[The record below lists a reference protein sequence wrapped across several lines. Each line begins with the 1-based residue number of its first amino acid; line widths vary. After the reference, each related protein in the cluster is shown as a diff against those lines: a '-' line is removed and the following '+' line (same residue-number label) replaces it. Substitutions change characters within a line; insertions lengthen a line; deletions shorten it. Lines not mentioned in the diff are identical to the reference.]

1 MPFPV
6 VFSPATTSDSHAWSQ
21 VLDASLGQPAFGGP
35 QMPVVYVVDAGG
47 KVVYAAAPYHR
58 DEVLAAI
65 DGLVSP

>member
-1 MPFPV
+1 
-6 VFSPATTSDSHAWSQ
+6 
-21 VLDASLGQPAFGGP
+21 
-35 QMPVVYVVDAGG
+35 VVYVVDAGG